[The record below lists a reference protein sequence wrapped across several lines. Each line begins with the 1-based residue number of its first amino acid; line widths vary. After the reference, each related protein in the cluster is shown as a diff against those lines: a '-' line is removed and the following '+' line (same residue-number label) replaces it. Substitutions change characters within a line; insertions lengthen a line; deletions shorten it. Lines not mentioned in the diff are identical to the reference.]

1 MLNVAVFRINFV
13 PLSAKDEVTMNHLEY
28 ILQSTKAEMKEV
40 LSENDCIAILS
51 VRDVFRDNL
60 TRICE
65 S

>member
-40 LSENDCIAILS
+40 LSEYDCIAILS

>member
-1 MLNVAVFRINFV
+1 
-13 PLSAKDEVTMNHLEY
+13 MNYWEY
-28 ILQSTKAEMKEV
+28 ILQSTKAEMKKV
-40 LSENDCIAILS
+40 LSEYDCIAILS